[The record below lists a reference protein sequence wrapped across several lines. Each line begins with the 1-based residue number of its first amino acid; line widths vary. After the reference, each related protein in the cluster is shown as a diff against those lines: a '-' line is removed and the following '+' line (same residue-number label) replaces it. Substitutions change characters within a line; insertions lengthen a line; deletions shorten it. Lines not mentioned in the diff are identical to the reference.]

1 MQEQH
6 SSAQYCR
13 SHRLQLPSGAP
24 LPAEAHPIFVIR
36 DHLSPA
42 APHPVPAW
50 LQWLLCHQA
59 WFPGA
64 VPHVCPVA
72 ALPSWRGLMV
82 QMGRGEQLGALLWA
96 GGALPLF
103 RWLLPKAELRVLVC

>member
-1 MQEQH
+1 MK
-6 SSAQYCR
+6 R
-13 SHRLQLPSGAP
+13 SGVTRPGRWLRFED
-24 LPAEAHPIFVIR
+24 AE
-36 DHLSPA
+36 DD
-42 APHPVPAW
+42 
-50 LQWLLCHQA
+50 
-59 WFPGA
+59 
-64 VPHVCPVA
+64 